1 MREPLPVVWCQL
13 LVQILLFLT
22 AGYWQLT
29 TDHFSSQ
36 LSVLSQENFPLLM
49 PFRHPSGQHLQQVTA
64 LQ

>member
-1 MREPLPVVWCQL
+1 
-13 LVQILLFLT
+13 VQILLFLT